1 MVAMN
6 EVDTVAN
13 LGIGYRDDLF
23 YGLEY
28 LLRRK
33 KGGLKNKKLIKLS

>member
-23 YGLEY
+23 YGLGVFVEE
-28 LLRRK
+28 
-33 KGGLKNKKLIKLS
+33 